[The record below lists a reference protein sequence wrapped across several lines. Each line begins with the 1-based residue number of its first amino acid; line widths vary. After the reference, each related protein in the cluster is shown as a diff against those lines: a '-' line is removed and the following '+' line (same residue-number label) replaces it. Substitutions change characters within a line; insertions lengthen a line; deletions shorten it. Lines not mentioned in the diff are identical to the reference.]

1 MMQRWTALGQYLI
14 VKYNDQVVRPEKDG
28 RFLLTPDSLGQRPV
42 RPGFNDAYK
51 RTIIRE
57 TGNKYLMP

>member
-1 MMQRWTALGQYLI
+1 MEKLGCP
-14 VKYNDQVVRPEKDG
+14 NAENR
-28 RFLLTPDSLGQRPV
+28 SLGQRPV